1 MYAVPLH
8 GNSGQGAVVAVPR
21 LGFAPDRVPGQIAR
35 HVARSLQSF
44 PAAGSP
50 RGREMA
56 IA

>member
-1 MYAVPLH
+1 MYAVPLDV
-8 GNSGQGAVVAVPR
+8 NSGQGAVFAVSR
-21 LGFAPDRVPGQIAR
+21 LGFAPHRVPGQIAR

-44 PAAGSP
+44 PAAGIP